1 MAKQSL
7 KNIIG
12 KKNDATSL
20 VLSFIEQLKANVF
33 IQDENGKLLL
43 GSEAINPSFEQAIMV
58 EDEIWGYI
66 KGDEKTEIIANLLTL
81 LSVKEAERKKLGSEI
96 LNMYQEVN
104 LMFNFSDKL
113 AQTIG
118 AADISK
124 ITLEETSR
132 VIRSDNGVVVLWDE
146 ESRRL
151 KVMASSGELFFHE
164 EKINS
169 ELPLLLKIIFNG
181 HAEIITDISLLKDAD
196 IILPQVQSIIYAA
209 LKVNQRVMGAVI
221 LAGNSPDQYSAGNLK
236 LLTTLSLQASAA
248 IESALLYEKS
258 IREAHEREE
267 AMRRIY
273 KATNKF
279 VPHEF
284 IKSLGHDLI
293 TDVKLGDQ
301 VEKIVTVLF
310 SDIREYT
317 TISEQMTPK
326 ENFRFVCSFNERMG
340 PIIQQYNGFIN
351 QYLGDAIMAIF
362 PGNAQDALSAAI
374 AMQKDVQEF
383 NRQRIAGNERPIKI
397 GVGMHT
403 GPLIMGITG
412 DQDRLDAT
420 TISDTVNTA
429 SRLESLTKYY
439 KGKIII
445 SDATLDQ
452 IENKDTFIFR
462 HLGMVQ
468 LKGKITSTSI
478 YECFSGDAPEDFQ
491 KKISTLSFFEEGM
504 NNYLGQSFENA
515 VNAFEQVLMIHP
527 EDLTAKFFLDNA
539 VGFKNNGVPSN
550 WIGVEEMRSK

>member
-20 VLSFIEQLKANVF
+20 VLSFIEQLNANVF

-43 GSEAINPSFEQAIMV
+43 GNEAITPFFERVIMV

-66 KGDEKTEIIANLLTL
+66 KGDEKTGIIANLLTL

-236 LLTTLSLQASAA
+236 LLTTLSLQA
-248 IESALLYEKS
+248 
-258 IREAHEREE
+258 
-267 AMRRIY
+267 
-273 KATNKF
+273 
-279 VPHEF
+279 
-284 IKSLGHDLI
+284 
-293 TDVKLGDQ
+293 
-301 VEKIVTVLF
+301 
-310 SDIREYT
+310 
-317 TISEQMTPK
+317 
-326 ENFRFVCSFNERMG
+326 
-340 PIIQQYNGFIN
+340 
-351 QYLGDAIMAIF
+351 
-362 PGNAQDALSAAI
+362 
-374 AMQKDVQEF
+374 
-383 NRQRIAGNERPIKI
+383 
-397 GVGMHT
+397 
-403 GPLIMGITG
+403 
-412 DQDRLDAT
+412 
-420 TISDTVNTA
+420 
-429 SRLESLTKYY
+429 
-439 KGKIII
+439 
-445 SDATLDQ
+445 
-452 IENKDTFIFR
+452 
-462 HLGMVQ
+462 
-468 LKGKITSTSI
+468 
-478 YECFSGDAPEDFQ
+478 
-491 KKISTLSFFEEGM
+491 
-504 NNYLGQSFENA
+504 
-515 VNAFEQVLMIHP
+515 
-527 EDLTAKFFLDNA
+527 
-539 VGFKNNGVPSN
+539 
-550 WIGVEEMRSK
+550 